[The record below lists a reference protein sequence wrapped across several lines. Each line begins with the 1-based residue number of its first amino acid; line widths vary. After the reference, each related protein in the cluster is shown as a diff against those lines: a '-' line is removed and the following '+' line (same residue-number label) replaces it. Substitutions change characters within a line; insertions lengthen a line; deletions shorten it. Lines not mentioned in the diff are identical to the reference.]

1 MVCPTGGFGGTFGG
15 PTVAVAG
22 TGIGVGTDGGA
33 VSVVVGTITGVSC
46 AGGVGAGV
54 GNVAWLIVICFLRLL
69 LFQHTQCFFAGLVFR
84 AYLSPRRKVPGV
96 NGASFNLF
104 TFMIEG
110 WLPYWKTLF
119 FCGLRGWRLD
129 FVMTQDRKFR
139 LF

>member
-15 PTVAVAG
+15 PTGAVAG
-22 TGIGVGTDGGA
+22 TVGTIADTVGFGADGGA

-84 AYLSPRRKVPGV
+84 AYLSPRRNDPGV
-96 NGASFNLF
+96 NQISF
-104 TFMIEG
+104 
-110 WLPYWKTLF
+110 
-119 FCGLRGWRLD
+119 
-129 FVMTQDRKFR
+129 
-139 LF
+139 

>member
-46 AGGVGAGV
+46 AGGVAAGV
-54 GNVAWLIVICFLRLL
+54 GIVVWFVVIFLVS
-69 LFQHTQCFFAGLVFR
+69 FNCFFAPQRLAVLR
-84 AYLSPRRKVPGV
+84 AYLSPRRKVRGV

-104 TFMIEG
+104 TFMVEG
-110 WLPYWKTLF
+110 WLPCWKTLLF
-119 FCGLRGWRLD
+119 SGLRGGRLD